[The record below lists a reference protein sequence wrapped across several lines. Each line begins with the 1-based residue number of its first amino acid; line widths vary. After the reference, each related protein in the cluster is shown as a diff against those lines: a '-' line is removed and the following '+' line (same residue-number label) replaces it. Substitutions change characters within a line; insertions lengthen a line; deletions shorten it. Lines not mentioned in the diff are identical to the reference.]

1 MGDARRGFELIAG
14 ELDEV
19 SVLGRSAWVPRGMKP
34 ARRGTVRLLPAWDN
48 FLLGHRNRALTVR
61 PEHDGEVLPGGGV
74 LRPSLVIDGMV
85 EGGWRFDRGTPV
97 VEPFEELR
105 SGEASA
111 VAAELEDVVRFRA

>member
-1 MGDARRGFELIAG
+1 MR
-14 ELDEV
+14 
-19 SVLGRSAWVPRGMKP
+19 P

-85 EGGWRFDRGTPV
+85 EGGWRFERGRPEV
-97 VEPFEELR
+97 APFEQLEP
-105 SGEASA
+105 EAAGA
-111 VAAELEDVVRFRA
+111 VKAELEEVARFRASAG